1 MSSFSYVLYICPTN
15 VEAREFYSRT
25 AAAYNARPYE
35 ERDAGFDLYCANME
49 FASSSPNEKVVER
62 ISQNC
67 SAAFYDTERGLFRAF
82 WLLPRSSISRTS
94 LRLANSVGLIDA
106 GYRGT
111 IQAATEWTSPPGA
124 LWTSPPSVDH
134 EVNSAVRRYQVH
146 DGDRYFQLASPDLL
160 PWSRVEIV
168 DTIPGGPTLRGTGGF
183 GSTGVHE
190 SNASGTAAHVDVD
203 LSGVPVVPAGGAG
216 VTHS

>member
-1 MSSFSYVLYICPTN
+1 MSSFSYVLYICPTTA
-15 VEAREFYSRT
+15 EAREFYNRT

-35 ERDAGFDLYCANME
+35 ERDAGFDLCCASTE
-49 FASSSPNEKVVER
+49 YSSPFPSEQIIQR

-111 IQAATEWTSPPGA
+111 IQAATEWRA
-124 LWTSPPSVDH
+124 LPMSTTTGVDIFNVH
-134 EVNSAVRRYQVH
+134 E
-146 DGDRYFQLASPDLL
+146 GDRYFQLASPDLL

-183 GSTGVHE
+183 GSTGVRG
-190 SNASGTAAHVDVD
+190 SNAATAMHMDVD

-216 VTHS
+216 VTYT

>member
-1 MSSFSYVLYICPTN
+1 MSYVLYICPT
-15 VEAREFYSRT
+15 EAATSEMREAYNRA

-35 ERDAGFDLYCANME
+35 ERDAGFDLFCANTE
-49 FASSSPNEKVVER
+49 FLGFYPNEQVVQR

-67 SAAFYDTERGLFRAF
+67 SAAFYDMGRGMFRAF

-111 IQAATEWTSPPGA
+111 IQAATQWTAPHTPVPDTTGHSF
-124 LWTSPPSVDH
+124 
-134 EVNSAVRRYQVH
+134 QVH
-146 DGDRYFQLASPDLL
+146 DGDRYFQLAAPDLL
-160 PWSRVEIV
+160 PWSRVDVV

-183 GSTGVHE
+183 GSTGVRE
-190 SNASGTAAHVDVD
+190 TTSAGAAGAAAATTIEHN
-203 LSGVPVVPAGGAG
+203 PPEPAGGAG
-216 VTHS
+216 VVDLSGVHIART